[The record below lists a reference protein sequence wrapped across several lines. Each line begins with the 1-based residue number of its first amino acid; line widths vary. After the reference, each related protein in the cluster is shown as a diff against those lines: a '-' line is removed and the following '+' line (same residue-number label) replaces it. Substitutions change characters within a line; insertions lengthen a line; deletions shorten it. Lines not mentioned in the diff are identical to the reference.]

1 MKIEKWLKENTSA
14 LGGKTVVLSGSTGG
28 LGRELCFYLIGLGA
42 RLITLDRNPEK
53 AKKLKAEIL
62 EKYPTAKISSYFCDM
77 EKLEEVTRAAEGL
90 KKEKIDALI
99 LNSAAYAIP
108 KRETREGYNNV
119 FTINFISPYYLLKEL
134 LPSLRERGGRA
145 VIVGS
150 IAHNYS
156 KTDPENI
163 DFGSKN
169 SSALI
174 YGNSKR
180 YLMYSTYKLF
190 ENEDKVSLAVAHPG
204 ISFTGIT
211 NHYPKLVFALI
222 KHPMKLIFM
231 SPKKASLSILLGLFQ
246 KTEFGFWIGPRLFD
260 IWGYPKLKRLSSFK
274 EAEAK
279 RVFLSAE
286 ETYEKIERMK
296 KNELGKDF

>member
-53 AKKLKAEIL
+53 AEKLKADIL
-62 EKYPTAKISSYFCDM
+62 KKYPAAEISSYFCDM
-77 EKLEEVTRAAEGL
+77 EKLDEVMCAAEEL

-108 KRETREGYNNV
+108 KRETKEGYNNV
-119 FTINFISPYYLLKEL
+119 FTINFISPYYLLKAL
-134 LPSLRERGGRA
+134 LPALRKRSGRA

-156 KTDPENI
+156 KTDPEDI

-180 YLMYSTYKLF
+180 YLMLSGYKLF
-190 ENEDKVSLAVAHPG
+190 GNEDSASLAVVHPG

-211 NHYPKLVFALI
+211 NHYPKLIFALI

-231 SPKKASLSILLGLFQ
+231 SPKKASLSILWGLFK
-246 KTEFGFWIGPRLFD
+246 KTEFGFWIGPRAFD
-260 IWGYPKLKRLSSFK
+260 IWGRPKLKKLRSFRK
-274 EAEAK
+274 EEAEN
-279 RVFLSAE
+279 VFFAAE
-286 ETYEKIERMK
+286 EIYEKIERMK